1 MSRGRILVVDD
12 DESLRRVMQV
22 QLEDLG
28 YDVATAADGDSA
40 LRSLRLSVREL
51 VISDL
56 KMPGMS
62 GIDLLKKVRAAYPE
76 TIVVVVT
83 AFGTVE
89 SAVEAM
95 KLGAYDYITKPVHP
109 DALELSVG
117 KALEHLHLLEE
128 VRTLRSTLDQKYG
141 FENILG
147 RSEALLYVLDQTA
160 RAAQTDATVLIH
172 GETGTGKELLA
183 KAIHFNSARKDRPF
197 VTINCG
203 AIPRELLESELF
215 GHVKG
220 AFTGA
225 VADKKGKV

>member
-1 MSRGRILVVDD
+1 MSRGHILVVDD

-28 YDVATAADGDSA
+28 YDVATAADGDAA
-40 LRSLRLSVREL
+40 LRSLQLSVREL

-62 GIDLLKKVRAAYPE
+62 GLDLLKSVRAAYPE

-109 DALELSVG
+109 DALELCASLIKTCVQ
-117 KALEHLHLLEE
+117 LL
-128 VRTLRSTLDQKYG
+128 RRM
-141 FENILG
+141 
-147 RSEALLYVLDQTA
+147 
-160 RAAQTDATVLIH
+160 AAI
-172 GETGTGKELLA
+172 
-183 KAIHFNSARKDRPF
+183 
-197 VTINCG
+197 
-203 AIPRELLESELF
+203 
-215 GHVKG
+215 
-220 AFTGA
+220 
-225 VADKKGKV
+225 KVS